1 MTIRS
6 AEVVQCM
13 LIGNVLDLTPA
24 AGNPIDRHFY
34 TVVPGSSPSSA
45 EAALTEAISRMSYPR
60 PLSLTSG
67 EAASAR
73 WRRSRHPRRPG
84 ASCPVRSTY
93 SL

>member
-34 TVVPGSSPSSA
+34 TVASEIGCNFGARFLPIFRRGGS
-45 EAALTEAISRMSYPR
+45 Y
-60 PLSLTSG
+60 
-67 EAASAR
+67 
-73 WRRSRHPRRPG
+73 
-84 ASCPVRSTY
+84 
-93 SL
+93 